1 MSLNTFVFR
10 RAIHHLTGRI
20 PEELGK
26 LTELRELALAINQL
40 SGKHWGTHIV
50 SFFGNMH
57 ESCTR
62 VRGIHASNMN
72 H

>member
-1 MSLNTFVFR
+1 MSLNIFVFR
-10 RAIHHLTGRI
+10 RAVHHLTGRI

-26 LTELRELALAINQL
+26 LTKLRELALSKNQL
-40 SGKHWGTHIV
+40 SGEHWGTHIV